1 MPTRAEIE
9 AQIAALIDL
18 GDSPADAEAAV
29 RDALTGT
36 GELTGEV
43 DSNLLEALSEIT
55 LDDIAEARLDWY
67 ANPDVGTEFKRL
79 LDAGEARMSE
89 KAR

>member
-1 MPTRAEIE
+1 MPVSRKEIE

-55 LDDIAEARLDWY
+55 PDDIAEARLDWY
-67 ANPDVGTEFKRL
+67 ANPDVGAEFKRL
-79 LDAGEARMSE
+79 LDAAEESRG
-89 KAR
+89 KA